1 MIKPKTQENEYER
14 IENLKSYNIL
24 DTLPEKEYDQITYLA
39 SQICKTPISLISLID
54 EKRQWFKS
62 HHGLEATE
70 TPNEFAFCSHAINEA
85 DNIFIVP
92 DSRIDERF
100 HDNPLVT
107 DSPFVIFYAGIP
119 LVTPKGFS
127 LGTLC
132 VIDNVPRILDESQIL
147 ALKALAN
154 QLVKLLE
161 LRISLIELRKSEEKL
176 KELNATKDKLFSII
190 GHDLRGHISGFKSLV
205 ELMISDFDLSD
216 SKNLMDVLHIIQK
229 SAASTYDLLENLLAW
244 ANSQRNEIVY
254 SPEEI
259 KLNEVVLFS
268 VDLFNELTQ
277 NKGITIINN
286 IPNNTIVFADK
297 NMLMIVLRNIISN
310 AIKFTANGKQIII
323 STYSKGNQQI
333 VKIQDEGTGILPEN
347 LLKLFKNTEH
357 ITTYGTIGEKGCGL
371 GLLLCK
377 DFIEK
382 NSGEIWVESEIDKGS
397 VFSFSLPIENTLLP
411 E

>member
-1 MIKPKTQENEYER
+1 
-14 IENLKSYNIL
+14 
-24 DTLPEKEYDQITYLA
+24 
-39 SQICKTPISLISLID
+39 
-54 EKRQWFKS
+54 
-62 HHGLEATE
+62 
-70 TPNEFAFCSHAINEA
+70 
-85 DNIFIVP
+85 
-92 DSRIDERF
+92 
-100 HDNPLVT
+100 
-107 DSPFVIFYAGIP
+107 
-119 LVTPKGFS
+119 
-127 LGTLC
+127 
-132 VIDNVPRILDESQIL
+132 
-147 ALKALAN
+147 
-154 QLVKLLE
+154 
-161 LRISLIELRKSEEKL
+161 
-176 KELNATKDKLFSII
+176 
-190 GHDLRGHISGFKSLV
+190 
-205 ELMISDFDLSD
+205 
-216 SKNLMDVLHIIQK
+216 MDVLHIIQK